1 MRNKKSGFSTE
12 ATSFACPCCNQQSLS
27 SACTNMNHTSDV
39 GNLDELSKAKTMGLL
54 ELSPEDEVEGE
65 ILYLQARL
73 LDNVVAV
80 KNSCGEPPIFLY
92 CYNVSSHIIMYR
104 AL

>member
-1 MRNKKSGFSTE
+1 MDYT
-12 ATSFACPCCNQQSLS
+12 L
-27 SACTNMNHTSDV
+27 DV
-39 GNLDELSKAKTMGLL
+39 ANLDELSKAKTMGVL

-92 CYNVSSHIIMYR
+92 FSDVFCHIITYQ